1 MDAAQLLGSPLA
13 RREDWATAY
22 ADAYGAT
29 PLLMPPDTTHL
40 VLAADLNFEFFE
52 PHWEVVVLEVSQ
64 PRTAESLAAQTG
76 GTVDVIA
83 GKPAVATPFDAYLVQ
98 IAPLQYG
105 IYGRPSG
112 SRCARWVRQP
122 GESRATSLS
131 PYLQQLVPRV
141 QTGQAAPGACHRPR
155 SYCVGAHCQR

>member
-22 ADAYGAT
+22 ADAYGAA

-52 PHWEVVVLEVSQ
+52 PQWEVVVLEVTQ

-105 IYGRPSG
+105 IYAPAQRQSVAPG
-112 SRCARWVRQP
+112 SASP
-122 GESRATSLS
+122 GESPATSLS
-131 PYLQQLVPRV
+131 PYLQQLAPRSDGPGC
-141 QTGQAAPGACHRPR
+141 TGACH
-155 SYCVGAHCQR
+155 